1 MANNIDKKEPVA
13 IYDQSK
19 IDVTKCDNHELAGNI
34 EPLIKVIRG
43 QQVMLDKDLAMLY
56 GVEAKVLNQAVKRNI
71 ERFPN
76 DFRFQLTKEECLRSQ
91 IVTLNEK
98 QGQHLKYMPYAF
110 TEQGV
115 AMLSSVLRSKTAI
128 VVNIQIMRAF
138 VSMRHF
144 MVNNASMFSRL
155 ETIEYHQ
162 LEILQHQQDT
172 DKHLQESD
180 KRIDEVFRRL
190 DEGNAKPKQGVFYN
204 GQVYDAYTFVSDLI
218 KNAKK
223 RIVLI
228 DNYVDETVL
237 TLLDKRDNN
246 VSAIIYTQQISR
258 QFQLDIDRHNAQYA
272 PIDVET
278 FRLSHDRFLCI
289 DDDVYHIG
297 ASIKDL
303 GKKWF
308 GFSKMEI
315 LTPDELVERINR
327 G

>member
-1 MANNIDKKEPVA
+1 MAD
-13 IYDQSK
+13 
-19 IDVTKCDNHELAGNI
+19 NI
-34 EPLIKVIRG
+34 EHQDKGELVANCDQLQNDEVVVTTPVESRIMSIRG
-43 QQVMLDKDLAMLY
+43 KQIMIDRDLAELY
-56 GVEAKVLNQAVKRNI
+56 GVETKRLNEAVKRNI
-71 ERFPN
+71 ERFPER
-76 DFRFQLTKEECLRSQ
+76 FRFQLTKEEMAELVANCDRFNSLKHSTVRS
-91 IVTLNEK
+91 
-98 QGQHLKYMPYAF
+98 YAF

-115 AMLSSVLRSKTAI
+115 AMLSTVLRSKTAI
-128 VVNIQIMRAF
+128 RVSIRIMDAF
-138 VSMRHF
+138 VAMRRF
-144 MVNNASMFSRL
+144 MVTNA
-155 ETIEYHQ
+155 
-162 LEILQHQQDT
+162 
-172 DKHLQESD
+172 
-180 KRIDEVFRRL
+180 EVFQRL
-190 DEGNAKPKQGVFYN
+190 S
-204 GQVYDAYTFVSDLI
+204 TM
-218 KNAKK
+218 
-223 RIVLI
+223 

-315 LTPDELVERINR
+315 LTPNELVERINR
-327 G
+327 E